1 MTTGNMPNPPD
12 HLTTQ
17 AGAADV
23 KGQDAGIAISTSQA
37 GGAGENATSL
47 GGEMGRIIEEQVDV
61 LAQQM
66 MYHSQMMFGVGALGT
81 DPVNARNSVLVIAN
95 ALRNGGNSQAV
106 HALSNLGDAQITQVN
121 DRTLPF
127 KMGTQVAGLLEG
139 LLLDTVGRAFKDDP
153 AKQREA
159 RTMLERI
166 FQAANE
172 RAWAQPKGL
181 IAFQAP
187 GPNPNARS

>member
-12 HLTTQ
+12 HLSTQ
-17 AGAADV
+17 AAAGDV
-23 KGQDAGIAISTSQA
+23 KGQDAGVATPLEGTT
-37 GGAGENATSL
+37 GGAATL
-47 GGEMGRIIEEQVDV
+47 GADMARILVEDADV

-66 MYHSQMMFGVGALGT
+66 VYHSQMMFGVSAMGT
-81 DPVNARNSVLVIAN
+81 DAVNARNSVLVIAN
-95 ALRNGGNSQAV
+95 ALRNGTNAPAV
-106 HALSNLGDAQITQVN
+106 HALANLGDAQIAQVN

-139 LLLDTVGRAFKDDP
+139 LLLDSIGRAYKDDSD
-153 AKQREA
+153 KQREA

-172 RAWAQPKGL
+172 KAWAQPKGL
-181 IAFQAP
+181 VAFQAP
-187 GPNPNARS
+187 GPGPNARS